1 MFLFSKFNLSISLW
15 RFLIGCKLWLRTTF
29 SVEAFSLC
37 RYFSMLMRK
46 KALKADKLKKS
57 VEDEIHF
64 LKGRVSELES
74 DLVSKSTEV
83 TSAVS
88 RKEEAL
94 SSAFAEIDRL
104 KEENSIKI

>member
-1 MFLFSKFNLSISLW
+1 MKVRRIKYAWHEFFLEARYNIGAVILLW
-15 RFLIGCKLWLRTTF
+15 APVVL
-29 SVEAFSLC
+29 
-37 RYFSMLMRK
+37 
-46 KALKADKLKKS
+46 ADKLKKS

-83 TSAVS
+83 ISVIS

-94 SSAFAEIDRL
+94 SSAFAEIDHL
-104 KEENSIKI
+104 KEENSVKT